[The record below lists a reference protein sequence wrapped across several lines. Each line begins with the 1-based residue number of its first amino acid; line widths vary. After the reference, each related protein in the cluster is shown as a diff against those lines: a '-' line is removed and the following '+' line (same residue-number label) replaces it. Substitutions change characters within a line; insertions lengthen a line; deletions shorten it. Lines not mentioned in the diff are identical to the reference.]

1 MYILTLPEVSPP
13 QRLKSHTD
21 LKVRPCCYQI
31 NQSQSQ
37 GECGRKLQTVKK
49 YMYIYIHSI
58 MSIFMGMQELN
69 LYIKGIF

>member
-1 MYILTLPEVSPP
+1 MSPP

-21 LKVRPCCYQI
+21 LKVCPCCYQI

-49 YMYIYIHSI
+49 YMYIVYTFIALCQFSWAC
-58 MSIFMGMQELN
+58 N
-69 LYIKGIF
+69 N